1 MALTVTAGGAS
12 TTAVAITTGTGTLDD
27 LYIAAARAWTTS
39 AAGGSIV
46 KDTSNNLDYHCILAF
61 TSGSPATQPSSD
73 ATHWAGGYTHTTGVP
88 DIANS
93 TAYNA
98 APIWKSGSNPYTY
111 TVKSTASNGRQIT
124 IANTGTLNINN
135 PGDVLEWDNVGN
147 VSGTYALSVAAGGT
161 INIIGANQ
169 ASGEITL
176 DFDKAYTYNR
186 TSSIN
191 FSGHSTITGY
201 SGHEIVLKHFNSI
214 ATTDAS
220 QAGHTRNWDY
230 VKLEDNLNGTL
241 TFASSGDAKLT
252 GKSMTNIWFHCLTT
266 PSGGS
271 AKRGYVNFTG
281 DMNNW
286 TFSGWEFNNCLY
298 STNANS
304 TGIKFSNSTFKNS
317 SSTFSWYACG
327 LAISRRAYN
336 TSKTELVS
344 GTSDQPFLVFDT
356 CYFDNNSN
364 GTIHLSS
371 SYNSVTLMK
380 NCTFGTTAVTTGL
393 YAYYGGLILLDATTN
408 TNIMASSAVT
418 KKLWGT
424 GTFLHIRTLT
434 LTVKDENGNALQNAV
449 VLVYQKELKE
459 RWVFA
464 TDANGQIKTVHGDD
478 PVFVEKEETSLNTFT
493 QWSNGTGSQIH
504 RIVVSKPG
512 YQTWSTDVA
521 FTADKT
527 ITATLQPIARFR
539 MFPTQY

>member
-1 MALTVTAGGAS
+1 M
-12 TTAVAITTGTGTLDD
+12 
-27 LYIAAARAWTTS
+27 
-39 AAGGSIV
+39 
-46 KDTSNNLDYHCILAF
+46 
-61 TSGSPATQPSSD
+61 
-73 ATHWAGGYTHTTGVP
+73 
-88 DIANS
+88 
-93 TAYNA
+93 
-98 APIWKSGSNPYTY
+98 
-111 TVKSTASNGRQIT
+111 
-124 IANTGTLNINN
+124 
-135 PGDVLEWDNVGN
+135 
-147 VSGTYALSVAAGGT
+147 
-161 INIIGANQ
+161 
-169 ASGEITL
+169 
-176 DFDKAYTYNR
+176 
-186 TSSIN
+186 
-191 FSGHSTITGY
+191 
-201 SGHEIVLKHFNSI
+201 
-214 ATTDAS
+214 
-220 QAGHTRNWDY
+220 
-230 VKLEDNLNGTL
+230 
-241 TFASSGDAKLT
+241 
-252 GKSMTNIWFHCLTT
+252 
-266 PSGGS
+266 
-271 AKRGYVNFTG
+271 
-281 DMNNW
+281 
-286 TFSGWEFNNCLY
+286 
-298 STNANS
+298 
-304 TGIKFSNSTFKNS
+304 
-317 SSTFSWYACG
+317 
-327 LAISRRAYN
+327 
-336 TSKTELVS
+336 
-344 GTSDQPFLVFDT
+344 
-356 CYFDNNSN
+356 
-364 GTIHLSS
+364 SS